1 MASMSNNLVLFA
13 GRLMKDG
20 ERGVEGDELDDC
32 SSSGLLCLGVWNSL
46 LGLFGDTGALMVV
59 PTTLSTLPAEA
70 LVLAVCIEGDGEAS
84 LDAIVDFDLLHQM
97 ERSFSIEWILY
108 VGST

>member
-1 MASMSNNLVLFA
+1 
-13 GRLMKDG
+13 MKDG

-46 LGLFGDTGALMVV
+46 LGLFGDTGTLMVV

-84 LDAIVDFDLLHQM
+84 LDAIVDFVNFGKILRTIRYYGLSCEKSMGRHALHLLA
-97 ERSFSIEWILY
+97 Y
-108 VGST
+108 